1 MICSLSFSSFFF
13 LGFYFRL
20 FSIYAPSCV
29 VFSCI
34 LVLVFFFFVLCLLM
48 KLLLVQKSLLFNN
61 HVGLI
66 LPFNIR
72 QVTIFLS
79 SKF

>member
-1 MICSLSFSSFFF
+1 MAGEETLMICSLSFSSFFF

-34 LVLVFFFFVLCLLM
+34 LVLVFFFFCAM
-48 KLLLVQKSLLFNN
+48 
-61 HVGLI
+61 
-66 LPFNIR
+66 PFNEVAIGAKISF
-72 QVTIFLS
+72 V
-79 SKF
+79 